1 MSSLSPAAPQAA
13 VAPDTLGAIFAA
25 NRKGARRGIYSV
37 CSAHALVL
45 EAAFEAARDDG
56 SPLLIEATC
65 NQVNHHGGY
74 TGMTPVDF
82 RREVEALAART
93 GFPLEALVLGGDHLG
108 PNPWRHLRAKEAMQ
122 EAATMVA
129 AYVAAGFTKIH
140 LDASMACADDSSPL
154 SDTLVAERAAQLCA
168 AAEAAVEAAGSAPV
182 YVVGTEV
189 PVPGGETASEA
200 ADAADVDA
208 AEAGP
213 LSHIRVTRAEAIE
226 ATLEAHRE
234 AFARYGLG
242 AHGGGGGPA
251 RRRFRRSPGARL
263 RAGQGRRTGR
273 QHPRRAALRVR
284 GALNR
289 LPDRSLARRPGAR
302 PLRDPEGG
310 PRAHLRIARG
320 ALRAELHRGSAGR
333 RESTLAAA

>member
-65 NQVNHHGGY
+65 NQVNHQGGY

-93 GFPLEALVLGGDHLG
+93 GFALEALVLGGDHLG

-140 LDASMACADDSSPL
+140 LDARDRKS
-154 SDTLVAERAAQLCA
+154 
-168 AAEAAVEAAGSAPV
+168 
-182 YVVGTEV
+182 VV
-189 PVPGGETASEA
+189 
-200 ADAADVDA
+200 
-208 AEAGP
+208 
-213 LSHIRVTRAEAIE
+213 
-226 ATLEAHRE
+226 
-234 AFARYGLG
+234 
-242 AHGGGGGPA
+242 
-251 RRRFRRSPGARL
+251 
-263 RAGQGRRTGR
+263 
-273 QHPRRAALRVR
+273 
-284 GALNR
+284 
-289 LPDRSLARRPGAR
+289 
-302 PLRDPEGG
+302 
-310 PRAHLRIARG
+310 
-320 ALRAELHRGSAGR
+320 
-333 RESTLAAA
+333 